1 MVVMNVHDIADEGLQ
16 KNNDIEK
23 VSSVF
28 ICAFYSKKLL
38 SLDCL

>member
-1 MVVMNVHDIADEGLQ
+1 MNDHDIANEGLQ
-16 KNNDIEK
+16 KNNENEK
-23 VSSVF
+23 VTSVF